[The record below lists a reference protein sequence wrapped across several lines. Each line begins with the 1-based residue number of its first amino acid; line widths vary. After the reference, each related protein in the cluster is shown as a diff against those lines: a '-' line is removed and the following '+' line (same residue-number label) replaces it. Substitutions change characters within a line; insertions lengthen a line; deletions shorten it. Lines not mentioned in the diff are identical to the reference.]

1 MFQFPCGISFSVI
14 INKNVF
20 CYCVVSLLSGFL
32 EFYPF
37 LDVMW
42 ALDLALVFR
51 KIYDDKGCGFGLI
64 DAVKLI

>member
-1 MFQFPCGISFSVI
+1 MSIVI
-14 INKNVF
+14 T
-20 CYCVVSLLSGFL
+20 LLSSQSGFL

-51 KIYDDKGCGFGLI
+51 KIYDDKGCGFRLI